1 MGLRTINRGA
11 LGPRG
16 LGRTRASA
24 RSIAQHKRSENEGG
38 RRNPV
43 KSGASVRSSRVGF
56 ASIAPFRAR
65 RDRGRLPP
73 TTGPV
78 CQGWAIPSRAKSGYC
93 PPSRYGREVGEPASG
108 TPSHATDSIGGTA
121 WLRAL
126 MRSRLAAVEAVLRLA
141 SGLAVRR
148 DRCRRIEGRGARRR
162 GSSLQRP
169 RGGA

>member
-1 MGLRTINRGA
+1 MELRTITVVPWAGA
-11 LGPRG
+11 TGWG
-16 LGRTRASA
+16 ARASA

-78 CQGWAIPSRAKSGYC
+78 CQGWAIPSWARCYRDDYIYLMTGVLQIAAEFVASPKSLLC
-93 PPSRYGREVGEPASG
+93 A
-108 TPSHATDSIGGTA
+108 ANCTA
-121 WLRAL
+121 F
-126 MRSRLAAVEAVLRLA
+126 
-141 SGLAVRR
+141 
-148 DRCRRIEGRGARRR
+148 
-162 GSSLQRP
+162 Q
-169 RGGA
+169 

>member
-11 LGPRG
+11 LGPRVG
-16 LGRTRASA
+16 ARERVA

-43 KSGASVRSSRVGF
+43 KSGASVRSPRAGF

-78 CQGWAIPSRAKSGYC
+78 CQGWAIPSRAN
-93 PPSRYGREVGEPASG
+93 RGR
-108 TPSHATDSIGGTA
+108 
-121 WLRAL
+121 
-126 MRSRLAAVEAVLRLA
+126 AAVLGQKGGRRLNQTYGALRL
-141 SGLAVRR
+141 SWWRSNPNHFCIVGTNLQ
-148 DRCRRIEGRGARRR
+148 GRG
-162 GSSLQRP
+162 
-169 RGGA
+169 